1 MKCSRRHEMGWYTHL
16 FQFVQTSLRECYKY
30 LVPTY
35 ILFHDFFRQSD
46 VIAFHH
52 SHITLVFLER
62 LVFWTLLNHFGL
74 FLTFF
79 DTFRP
84 FQSNSTNLCQGE
96 IAATGIWQGQ
106 DSVAANELPFT
117 LGTEF
122 LLPRV
127 SFDPFVIVNVNDT
140 F

>member
-1 MKCSRRHEMGWYTHL
+1 MKWVGIHISSSLYKPLCVST
-16 FQFVQTSLRECYKY
+16 TSTQY
-30 LVPTY
+30 LPISY
-35 ILFHDFFRQSD
+35 FMISFRQSD

-52 SHITLVFLER
+52 SHITLVILER
-62 LVFWTLLNHFGL
+62 LVFWTLLNHFGH